1 MDELTGQ
8 VSSQVTRI
16 NLVYSLSF
24 VPADI
29 TRLCQEIWILQTCL
43 DLSEILRCDLII
55 YFHNHDELYAWNAKF
70 WSNSSL
76 LRYNFS
82 RQNKRLVWN
91 DQKNMTTVMDKISKI
106 AGSILPSKTYSVSK
120 QRFIHVKSNH
130 TFKCLYEYLNK
141 KLRYRGLIY
150 FILKLLSW

>member
-106 AGSILPSKTYSVSK
+106 AGSILPSKTSLQTPSLYRLQGSPCVVILPCKDPVKITGYHSNPSSSV
-120 QRFIHVKSNH
+120 VG
-130 TFKCLYEYLNK
+130 T
-141 KLRYRGLIY
+141 
-150 FILKLLSW
+150 